1 MGYCYKIS
9 TTRRQAMNKINRF
22 IIWICSRFTRDEIE
36 QIIQGLTEVL
46 ANRNPE
52 VKPKDDFKEK
62 HPNYRNFFV
71 DPNPPLPA
79 DSKPSRKLNWK
90 DLLNEYKKT
99 HGKPLKTVN
108 PRKTTTK
115 VPKNSICRIC
125 GAPSKYLYFN
135 DGKKRS
141 QIKCKVCHS
150 LSQVHPRNR
159 RKAKY
164 LCPHCGRPLFL
175 WKERKEVSI
184 YKCDYDRCPLYLA
197 NKAKLNLAE
206 KILSLVKS
214 SQFKLRYNFREYHF
228 TNEEL
233 NHSSPKKKI
242 LNINKS
248 LNTICLAL
256 TFHISM
262 GLSSRKTAFI
272 LRNVFSLPVSYRTIL
287 NYTQHAAYY
296 CHAFNLTHKGNVD
309 DRQAGDETYIKIS
322 GENGYT
328 FFFISE
334 KSRKITAYHIAD
346 NRGTL
351 PATISMK
358 EAIRTAKP
366 NQKTTFVTDGN
377 PSYPAS
383 IHFLNQMYDSTL
395 THKKVIGLQNLDE
408 ESEDYRPLKQ
418 LVERLNRTY
427 KYHTRAA
434 CGFNS
439 PNGAIA
445 LTTLFVTHYNFL
457 RPHSS
462 LDYNVPVPL
471 PELENIPT
479 IQGRWAKVLKTG
491 IAIAS

>member
-1 MGYCYKIS
+1 
-9 TTRRQAMNKINRF
+9 MNKINRF
-22 IIWICSRFTRDEIE
+22 IIWICSKFTRDEIE
-36 QIIQGLTEVL
+36 QIIQGLTDVL

-52 VKPKDDFKEK
+52 VKPKDDFQEK
-62 HPNYRNFFV
+62 HPNYRNFSV
-71 DPNPPLPA
+71 DPNPPLTANP
-79 DSKPSRKLNWK
+79 KTQPKLNWK
-90 DLLNEYKKT
+90 ELLDKYKQT
-99 HGKPLKTVN
+99 HKKSLQPVS
-108 PRKTTTK
+108 PRNKNTK
-115 VPKNSICRIC
+115 VPANTVCRIC

-141 QIKCKVCHS
+141 QVRCKVCSS
-150 LSQVHPRNR
+150 LSRVHPRNR

-164 LCPHCGRPLFL
+164 FCPHCGHPLFL
-175 WKERKEVSI
+175 WKERKDVSI
-184 YKCDYDRCPLYLA
+184 YKCDYDNCPLYLA

-206 KILSLVKS
+206 RILSIVKS
-214 SQFKLRYNFREYHF
+214 SQFKLRYNFREFHF
-228 TNEEL
+228 TNEQL
-233 NHSSPKKKI
+233 RHSAPEKKI

-248 LNTICLAL
+248 LNTLCLAL

-272 LRNVFSLPVSYRTIL
+272 LRNVFSLPVSYHTVL
-287 NYTQHAAYY
+287 NYTQQAAYY
-296 CHAFNLTHKGNVD
+296 CHTFNLAHKGNVD

-322 GENGYT
+322 GKNAYT

-334 KSRKITAYHIAD
+334 KSRKITAYHIAN
-346 NRGTL
+346 NRETL
-351 PATISMK
+351 PATIAMN

-366 NQKTTFVTDGN
+366 NQKVIFVTDAN
-377 PSYPAS
+377 PSYSAG
-383 IHFLNQMYDSTL
+383 ILFLNQTYDNTF
-395 THKKVIGLQNLDE
+395 THKKVISLQNLDK

-439 PNGAIA
+439 LNGAIA

-462 LDYNVPVPL
+462 LNYNVPVPL
-471 PELENIPT
+471 NELKNIST
-479 IQGRWAKVLKTG
+479 IQGKWAKVLQTG